1 MRSVWLSVIDCVR
14 IRMDYN
20 FTVCILS
27 HMLVDLEAGMLINF
41 NFESRSSGLGFRSCF
56 VLSYV
61 WVAAAF
67 LLLELCCFDNGR
79 RLLRCNNITSTGVDT
94 R

>member
-1 MRSVWLSVIDCVR
+1 MRSVWLSAIDCVYDG
-14 IRMDYN
+14 I
-20 FTVCILS
+20 TILLYAFP
-27 HMLVDLEAGMLINF
+27 HMLTDLEAGMLIKF
-41 NFESRSSGLGFRSCF
+41 NFESRSSGLGFRPCF